1 MSDIATRS
9 EAPVQAAR
17 LALLS
22 ESLADTGNA
31 KLFSARKLFQAND
44 FPAAK
49 QRLEFLVANNP
60 PSAEMSHM
68 LGVGQYAT
76 GEHELALAN
85 VKLATEIEPETEV
98 YKTEL
103 EVLEKAVKEAAEK
116 AAADGTSE

>member
-1 MSDIATRS
+1 MVI
-9 EAPVQAAR
+9 
-17 LALLS
+17 S
-22 ESLADTGNA
+22 ESL
-31 KLFSARKLFQAND
+31 
-44 FPAAK
+44 
-49 QRLEFLVANNP
+49 P
-60 PSAEMSHM
+60 PPPGH
-68 LGVGQYAT
+68 